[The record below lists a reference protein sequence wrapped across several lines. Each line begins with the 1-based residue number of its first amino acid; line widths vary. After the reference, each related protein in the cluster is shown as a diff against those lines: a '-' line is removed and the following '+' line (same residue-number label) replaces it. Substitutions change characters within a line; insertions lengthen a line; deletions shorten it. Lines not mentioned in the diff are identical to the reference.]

1 MKIRK
6 NLLLFIFI
14 IYLGLLLYLT
24 IFFNMRR
31 NISMTYIEYLK
42 SAFNIIPFINL
53 IQAINSGSLVSFFIN
68 TFSVLLLY
76 LPLGIIIP
84 LLLENSKYKKVI
96 LVSLLVIIIIE
107 ILQLLTTL
115 GIFDINDIIV
125 GFIGVSLG
133 YLINKALKKK
143 AIF

>member
-14 IYLGLLLYLT
+14 IYLGLVLYLT
-24 IFFNMRR
+24 IFSNMGR

-96 LVSLLVIIIIE
+96 LVSLLVIIIE